1 MSGDKLRLKEKLA
14 YGVGD
19 FASCIYWAVI
29 GTYLLKFYT
38 DVFGISAA
46 VAGAISLWSRI
57 FDGVNDPMIGALAD
71 RTSTRWGKFRPYILF
86 GCVPLAAAA
95 VLAFTTPNLSTTGKI
110 VWAAG
115 TYNLI
120 MILYTVVN
128 IPYTALLGVIS
139 PDSAER
145 TKVSSVKFVCAF
157 AAGLFAKPSL
167 PYLTELLGRGSL
179 QLGYQLTLV
188 VYGVIAVSLFLF
200 TAFGTKER
208 VKPPVGQK
216 TKLGRDL
223 KDLFTNGP
231 WLILLAMTLPFILC
245 WAIRGTI
252 AAHYFDYYVG
262 TQTVTLPFLGTHE
275 LGYKQLFGAFN
286 VAGDAG
292 AILGIMLVPFVAV
305 RFGKRTTF
313 VVLFVI
319 ALLTTLSYQWLRPEQ
334 VKLIIGLQFVGSM
347 MGGPLSVLLWAMY
360 ADTADYAEWKRGRRA
375 TGLVFSAATMSQ
387 KVGWAVGIYFAG
399 RMLTGTGYVAN
410 VAQTLE
416 VLTGMKSMMGYLPA
430 ICGGVALV
438 IFLFYP
444 LNEKRVAEIEADLKA
459 RRIASGEEPAAS

>member
-95 VLAFTTPNLSTTGKI
+95 VLAFTTPNLSMTGKI

-145 TKVSSVKFVCAF
+145 TQVSSVKFVCAF

-167 PYLTELLGRGSL
+167 PYLTELLGRGNL

-188 VYGVIAVSLFLF
+188 VYGIIAVSLFLF

-262 TQTVTLPFLGTHE
+262 TQVVSLPFFGTME

-305 RFGKRTTF
+305 RLGKRTTF
-313 VVLFVI
+313 VGLFII
-319 ALLTTLSYQWLRPEQ
+319 ALLATLSYQWLRPEQ

-416 VLTGMKSMMGYLPA
+416 VLTGMKSMMGYLPV
-430 ICGGVALV
+430 ICGSVALV

-444 LNEKRVAEIEADLKA
+444 LNEKRVAQIESDLKA
-459 RRIASGEEPAAS
+459 RRIAAGEEPAAS